1 VSELTRTLASDTVR
15 HIGERVRLQGWIH
28 TRRDHGQ
35 LIFLDLR
42 DRSGLVQ
49 CVIAK
54 AAGEAYTTAQ
64 TLRSE
69 FVVELEG
76 TVAERPEKL
85 RNPKL
90 PTGTVELKL
99 ENVRVLNAAK
109 TPPFGIADETEVG
122 EVPRLTYRYL
132 DLRRAKPRANM
143 VLRNAITAFIR
154 NFLQQENFL
163 EIETPYLTKGTPEGA
178 REFIVPSRHQAGK
191 FYTLP
196 QSPQQFKQ
204 LLMVAGMERY
214 YQIVRCFRDED
225 QRRDRQPEFTQ
236 LDMEMS
242 FVDEEDVL
250 GLIETLFTKL
260 IETVTPEKHLT
271 FKPFKRLTYAEA
283 MEQYQSDK
291 PDLRKDKDDRNELA
305 FAIITDFPMFEYSET
320 EGKLVPT
327 HHLFTAPK
335 DADRELLATE
345 PEKVKA
351 KQYDLV
357 LNGYEIAGGSIRI
370 HDRDLQHQ
378 IFKILKLSDEEI
390 ETRFGHM
397 LRAFEYGVPP
407 HGGIAPGLDRL
418 VAVLAGEDSIQEV
431 IAFPKTGDGRDLMMG
446 APSALPEKQLRDV
459 HIRTDKK

>member
-1 VSELTRTLASDTVR
+1 MSELIRTLASDTVR
-15 HIGERVRLQGWIH
+15 QVGARVRLQGWIH

-54 AAGEAYTTAQ
+54 AVGEAYTTAQ

-69 FVVELEG
+69 FVVDVEG
-76 TVAERPEKL
+76 TVVERPEKL

-99 ENVRVLNAAK
+99 ESVRVLNAAK
-109 TPPFGIADETEVG
+109 TPPFEIADETEVG

-132 DLRRAKPRANM
+132 DLRRAKPRANI
-143 VLRNAITAFIR
+143 VLRNDVTAFMR
-154 NFLQQENFL
+154 NFLHGEHFL
-163 EIETPYLTKGTPEGA
+163 DIETPYLSKGTPEGA
-178 REFIVPSRHQAGK
+178 REFIVPSRHEAGK

-214 YQIVRCFRDED
+214 FQIVRCFRDED

-236 LDMEMS
+236 LDIEMS
-242 FVDEEDVL
+242 FVDEQDVI
-250 GLIETLFTKL
+250 GLSERLCTELAAA
-260 IETVTPEKHLT
+260 VTPDKHLT
-271 FKPFKRLTYAEA
+271 FKPFTHLTYAEA
-283 MEQYQSDK
+283 MAQYNSDR
-291 PDLRKDKDDRNELA
+291 PDLRQDKTDRNELA
-305 FAIITDFPMFEYSET
+305 FVIITDFPMFEYSET
-320 EGKLVPT
+320 EGKLVST

-335 DADRELLATE
+335 DADRELLDVD
-345 PEKVKA
+345 PVKVNA
-351 KQYDLV
+351 KQYDIV
-357 LNGYEIAGGSIRI
+357 LNGYEIASGSIRI
-370 HDRDLQHQ
+370 HNRDLQHA

-390 ETRFGHM
+390 DMRFGHM

-407 HGGIAPGLDRL
+407 HGGIAFGLDRF

-431 IAFPKTGDGRDLMMG
+431 IPFPKTGDGRDLMMG
-446 APSALPEKQLRDV
+446 APSELPPKQLADA
-459 HIRTDKK
+459 HIRTEKK